1 MHAENQKDA
10 DQGYDLIKYRVN
22 KTDEDSTEYFLHVT
36 VPREIT
42 HDFTS
47 NIVLTHPTTG
57 VRTIIPVIF

>member
-1 MHAENQKDA
+1 MVR
-10 DQGYDLIKYRVN
+10 YRIN
-22 KTDEDSTEYFLHVT
+22 KTDEDSTEYFLHVS

-57 VRTIIPVIF
+57 VKTTIPVIFQSREGDT